1 MSLTAAETTPT
12 RSAASAIPELV
23 EPWTRACLARDWDA
37 LLGLCTEDV
46 AFSPPNE
53 PLLEGQA
60 AARAYLENFP
70 PITSMAWD
78 IDHLESDGDLAWLR
92 GPVRMTVDVAGQ
104 SVAFDGKYTDVCRQ
118 TSDGTWR
125 FAVVMWSSNEAAP
138 GGPA

>member
-1 MSLTAAETTPT
+1 M
-12 RSAASAIPELV
+12 
-23 EPWTRACLARDWDA
+23 
-37 LLGLCTEDV
+37 
-46 AFSPPNE
+46 
-53 PLLEGQA
+53 
-60 AARAYLENFP
+60 
-70 PITSMAWD
+70 TSMAWD
-78 IDHLESDGDLAWLR
+78 IEHLESAGDLSWLR